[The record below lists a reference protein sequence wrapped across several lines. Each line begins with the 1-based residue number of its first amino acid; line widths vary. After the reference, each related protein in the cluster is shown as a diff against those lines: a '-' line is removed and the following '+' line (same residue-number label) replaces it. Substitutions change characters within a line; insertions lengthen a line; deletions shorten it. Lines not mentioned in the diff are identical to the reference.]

1 MQAIEA
7 AKKAKAK
14 AKKGKG
20 KADDEPVEDEHKPD
34 QTLKE
39 ENFDLFVPAS
49 FERALKAKI
58 ERPFIFGPIEFDN
71 LNLTDE

>member
-20 KADDEPVEDEHKPD
+20 KAEDEPAEDNNQPIM
-34 QTLKE
+34 TTAE

-58 ERPFIFGPIEFDN
+58 ERPFVFGPIEFDN
-71 LNLTDE
+71 LHLTDE